1 MEELLPDVL
10 VLDVLTGVILRLLFL
25 VCLFAFVGVLL
36 GLRSGDT
43 VFFEDFFFVGLTGVV
58 TVLAGVDLPFLVD
71 VFLLLVDVL
80 VAVSVLVAVFEAG
93 VLLGCG
99 LVVATDGFDR
109 LGGGGPSALAAG
121 GGAAFFDANWVRS
134 ARISSRY
141 NS

>member
-1 MEELLPDVL
+1 M
-10 VLDVLTGVILRLLFL
+10 LRLLFL

-80 VAVSVLVAVFEAG
+80 VAVSVLVAVFEVG